1 MAHAR
6 DAMSWFGSDESEAR
20 TPVTVLTGFLG
31 SGKTTVLNHALR
43 QPAFADTAVIIN
55 EFGAIG
61 LDHWL
66 VESVDGEMI
75 VLKSGCICCS
85 VRSDLETSLRELLAR
100 RDEGRIDFRR
110 VVIETTGLA
119 DPAPIV
125 HLTLGNPLTAH
136 FLAPA
141 QIVTTVDAPCGVE
154 RLAQHA
160 EARKQVALA
169 DHVLLTQLDLAPE
182 RDAKT
187 RAAVAALNRHAPVE
201 PCLKGA
207 VEPQVLLSRP
217 TRQRWGELARHI
229 GHDHATAH
237 AGINGLSLTASEPL
251 DWLRVQTWLAALR
264 TQHGPQLLRVKGL
277 LNLQGEAQ
285 PVVIQGVHHVFHPPV
300 RLAAWPTDDM
310 TSRLVLITQ
319 DLDVEAVRE
328 SFVAHVLDRQTNT
341 AQ

>member
-6 DAMSWFGSDESEAR
+6 DAMSWFGTDDSEAR

-66 VESVDGEMI
+66 IESVDGEMI

-85 VRSDLETSLRELLAR
+85 VRSDLEDSLRELLAR
-100 RDEGRIDFRR
+100 RDEGCIDFRR
-110 VVIETTGLA
+110 FVIETTGLA
-119 DPAPIV
+119 DPAPII

-141 QIVTTVDAPCGVE
+141 RVVTTVDTPCGIE

-182 RDAKT
+182 RDAQT
-187 RAAVAALNRHAPVE
+187 RAAVVALNRYALVQ
-201 PCLKGA
+201 PCLNGA
-207 VEPQVLLSRP
+207 AEPQVLLSGS
-217 TRQRWGELARHI
+217 TRQRWGELARHV

-237 AGINGLSLTASEPL
+237 AGIDALSLIASEPL
-251 DWLRVQTWLAALR
+251 DWLRVQAWLAALR

-300 RLAAWPTDDM
+300 RLPAWPTDD
-310 TSRLVLITQ
+310 SSSLLVLITQ
-319 DLDVEAVRE
+319 DLDIEAVRA
-328 SFVAHVLDRQTNT
+328 SFIERVLGAPTDA